1 MTYCAYRLSGEPN
14 GERCGVPAIGAVEL
28 PIPARVLKRYPVNPV
43 EVTPD
48 DHRCGEHKVL
58 LQDGGEGYFIEFP
71 FDPSPP
77 RARLLGSSDS
87 SAQFTGGKLMQLPI
101 FSRFKG

>member
-14 GERCGVPAIGAVEL
+14 GERCGAPAIGAVEL
-28 PIPARVLKRYPVNPV
+28 PIPARALKRYADNPV
-43 EVTPD
+43 EVTPE

-58 LQDGGEGYFIEFP
+58 LQNGGHGYFIEFP

-77 RARLLGSSDS
+77 RAASLDS
-87 SAQFTGGKLMQLPI
+87 LESPAPTIGGKLMQLPI